1 MYARTVSGAKVAIT
15 MYAPMLAAVHG
26 DDTEEGEDLA
36 HGPNNDEDAGDDH
49 FTEAPCWPLYSYE
62 YSSR

>member
-15 MYAPMLAAVHG
+15 MSAPMLAAVHG

-49 FTEAPCWPLYSYE
+49 FTEAPC
-62 YSSR
+62 